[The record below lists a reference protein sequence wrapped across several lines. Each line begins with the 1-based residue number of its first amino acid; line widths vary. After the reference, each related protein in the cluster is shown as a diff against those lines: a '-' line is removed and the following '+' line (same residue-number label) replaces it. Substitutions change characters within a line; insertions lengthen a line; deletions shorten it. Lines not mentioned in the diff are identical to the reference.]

1 MVIDIR
7 LDPEGAGSRLVIR
20 VSGDATGRTGAL
32 AMRLFEVV
40 DSIMAICQ
48 LQGIKSRAEA
58 FGARTVDP
66 DRPETGERDQ
76 FQLYETIWASGE
88 RAGVTGREK
97 ANLWRQDAEAA
108 EAFAQH
114 SDGGSP
120 PAGATQEGAAVAAP
134 QRQDS

>member
-1 MVIDIR
+1 MRVSRRQPGR
-7 LDPEGAGSRLVIR
+7 LPECHETSYPTLAGS
-20 VSGDATGRTGAL
+20 GAATG
-32 AMRLFEVV
+32 
-40 DSIMAICQ
+40 
-48 LQGIKSRAEA
+48 
-58 FGARTVDP
+58 TVLSV
-66 DRPETGERDQ
+66 TADQ

-108 EAFAQH
+108 EAFTQH